1 MQEFLFYVQLGFDH
15 VMDPSAYDHILF
27 LSALA
32 LPFTF
37 RSWKKV
43 LILATI
49 FTITHCLSL
58 GLSAYEVMRVDT
70 GWIEFLIPVTILLTA
85 LFDLYYLRKDADH
98 TGIYLHAL
106 ATAFFG
112 AIHGFGFSNYFNMLM
127 ADSEAKFL
135 PLLGFAGGIELSQAV
150 IILAILLLAYLLQE
164 VLPVKRRY
172 FIAVAALIVALITLP
187 MLRDTFPG

>member
-1 MQEFLFYVQLGFDH
+1 MQEFFFYVQLGFDH
-15 VMDPSAYDHILF
+15 VLDPSAYDHILF

-32 LPFTF
+32 LPFSF

-49 FTITHCLSL
+49 FTIFHCLSL
-58 GLSAYEVMRVDT
+58 GLSAFDVMRVDT

-85 LFDLYYLRKDADH
+85 LFDLFYLRKDADRS
-98 TGIYLHAL
+98 GIYLHAP

-127 ADSEAKFL
+127 ADSEAKWL
-135 PLLGFAGGIELSQAV
+135 PLLGFATGIELSQV
-150 IILAILLLAYLLQE
+150 LIILAILLLAYLLQE

-172 FIAVAALIVALITLP
+172 FILVGAILVALITLP
-187 MLRDTFPG
+187 MLRDTFPA